1 MILVFQASPT
11 WSVHFKWSWFGVG
24 SAADFW
30 PFWHT
35 TAMWI
40 WPWHWWQCWF
50 SGFYGLGHAGTLLY
64 YTLLGWFFG
73 TEYLDVFCVLQVK
86 HSTPSLFLQAELLSS
101 LGCGRFSPTHWESA
115 RETNLSASM
124 AVFMD
129 GWRPG
134 PAILGEPS
142 STKGYWSKTNLSKF
156 QRTHANPLHL
166 QDAMKP
172 FKILQGFLN

>member
-1 MILVFQASPT
+1 MCIYIYCNNIIYIYIYFIYFCMILVFQASPT

-86 HSTPSLFLQAELLSS
+86 HSTPSLFFTSWAAKF
-101 LGCGRFSPTHWESA
+101 LGMWTIQSHTLGKCQGNKSFRVHGSFHGRMTTRPCYS
-115 RETNLSASM
+115 
-124 AVFMD
+124 
-129 GWRPG
+129 WR
-134 PAILGEPS
+134 A
-142 STKGYWSKTNLSKF
+142 
-156 QRTHANPLHL
+156 
-166 QDAMKP
+166 
-172 FKILQGFLN
+172 

>member
-1 MILVFQASPT
+1 MVLIWCRICSRFLTLLAYHGHVDLALALVAVLIL
-11 WSVHFKWSWFGVG
+11 
-24 SAADFW
+24 
-30 PFWHT
+30 
-35 TAMWI
+35 WI
-40 WPWHWWQCWF
+40 LW
-50 SGFYGLGHAGTLLY
+50 AGTCWDSTILY
-64 YTLLGWFFG
+64 SIGMIFWYRVSW
-73 TEYLDVFCVLQVK
+73 CVLHLAGK
-86 HSTPSLFLQAELLSS
+86 SIPLPHFFKAELLSS

-115 RETNLSASM
+115 REKNLSASM
-124 AVFMD
+124 VVFMD

-142 STKGYWSKTNLSKF
+142 STKGYWSKADLSKF